1 MESAIVHSA
10 VVSISCPDDCVVHRD
25 KTGKKEV
32 LSTPEVCMGI
42 QEVKSGIWYV
52 VGGKICKW
60 DVKMSNS

>member
-42 QEVKSGIWYV
+42 QEVKSGIW
-52 VGGKICKW
+52 
-60 DVKMSNS
+60 